1 MERSDSMSKYFNLTA
16 YLANMEEGT
25 WEATFSDVEEV
36 LGFPLP
42 DSARK
47 HRPWWANQGHAQ
59 SAAWLGAGYKTVN
72 VDLENEKVTFLY
84 VGDGVDREAPQAA
97 KLSIAEAKAGLAAF
111 FGVPVEAIE
120 ITIRG

>member
-1 MERSDSMSKYFNLTA
+1 MSKYFNLTGH
-16 YLANMEEGT
+16 LANMGANT
-25 WEATFSDVEEV
+25 WEATFNEVEEV

-59 SAAWLGAGYKTVN
+59 SAAWLSGGYKTAN
-72 VDLENEKVTFLY
+72 VDLENEKVTFVY
-84 VGDGVDREAPQAA
+84 VGDGVARETPQVR
-97 KLSIAEAKAGLAAF
+97 KLTIADAKAGLAAF
-111 FGVPVEAIE
+111 FNVPAEAIE

>member
-1 MERSDSMSKYFNLTA
+1 MSKYFNLTA
-16 YLANMEEGT
+16 YLANMEEGA
-25 WEATFSDVEEV
+25 WEATFNEVEEV

-59 SAAWLGAGYKTVN
+59 SAAWLGARYKTVN

-84 VGDGVDREAPQAA
+84 FGDDVEREAPDAP
-97 KLSIAEAKAGLAAF
+97 KLTISEAKAGLAAN
-111 FGVPVEAIE
+111 FGVSVDAVE